1 MPCLAPLRQ
10 AACRTGL
17 NTMDVEDMFE
27 RHKGDAPT
35 ARTAPVQ
42 GRLPFTSAVGR
53 PRSSSAAAARCEA
66 LRALRAVPGSSGPRR
81 AHAPQRAAARGAVPP
96 PRGRA
101 GLELELRPPGLAG
114 RRDPPA
120 GPRGLLPAQ
129 ARPAALRL
137 PPCDR
142 RLRGAGTFYQHPAAE
157 ASQATL
163 ASVSPVFAV
172 MKLDKEGNTT
182 FFEKKKTELY
192 QELGLQARDLRFQH
206 LMSIAT
212 RNNRIIMRME
222 FLKAVI
228 TPEFLLILDYRN
240 LNLEHWLFN
249 ELASQLSGEGQLVT
263 YSLPFEFRAIE
274 AILQYRISK
283 LQGRL
288 NTLQPQ
294 ILETLEALVD
304 PKLLSVDR
312 SKLHI
317 LLQNGKSLSEL
328 ETDLKVFKE
337 TILEILDEEELI
349 EELFCISSASA
360 GAVLGG
366 LLNSHIR
373 TSLESPLQAATIA
386 QRCKSEEST
395 SGIDHAEEMELLLEN
410 YYRQAEDLA
419 NEARELRVLID
430 DSESIVFINLD
441 SHRNVMM
448 RLNLQL
454 TMGTFSLSLFGLIG
468 VAFGMNLESSLEE
481 DPRIFWLVT
490 GIMFLGSGLIWR
502 RLLSF
507 LGRHLEPSLPPHVP
521 AVLRK
526 SQPAAQRVEIKNDL
540 KAETFGLSRS
550 TLTNQ

>member
-1 MPCLAPLRQ
+1 MLCAALFPRVLGRRCCCAPRG
-10 AACRTGL
+10 CWPGGTG
-17 NTMDVEDMFE
+17 
-27 RHKGDAPT
+27 
-35 ARTAPVQ
+35 
-42 GRLPFTSAVGR
+42 GR
-53 PRSSSAAAARCEA
+53 PRVA
-66 LRALRAVPGSSGPRR
+66 LGPPPGGGRPVALPPPPLG
-81 AHAPQRAAARGAVPP
+81 ARG
-96 PRGRA
+96 
-101 GLELELRPPGLAG
+101 LRWAG
-114 RRDPPA
+114 RF
-120 GPRGLLPAQ
+120 
-129 ARPAALRL
+129 
-137 PPCDR
+137 C
-142 RLRGAGTFYQHPAAE
+142 QHATTE

-163 ASVSPVFAV
+163 ASVSPLFAV
-172 MKLDKEGNTT
+172 MKFDKEGNTSY
-182 FFEKKKTELY
+182 FEKKKTELY

-206 LMSIAT
+206 LMSITT

-222 FLKAVI
+222 VFLKAVI

-249 ELASQLSGEGQLVT
+249 ELASQLAGEGQLVT

-274 AILQYRISK
+274 AILQYWISK

-349 EELFCISSASA
+349 EELC
-360 GAVLGG
+360 L
-366 LLNSHIR
+366 
-373 TSLESPLQAATIA
+373 TKWTDP
-386 QRCKSEEST
+386 
-395 SGIDHAEEMELLLEN
+395 
-410 YYRQAEDLA
+410 
-419 NEARELRVLID
+419 RV
-430 DSESIVFINLD
+430 F
-441 SHRNVMM
+441 HRNVMM

-521 AVLRK
+521 AVLK
-526 SQPAAQRVEIKNDL
+526 KTQPAAGRMEIKSDL

-550 TLTNQ
+550 TLTNH